1 MKKIIIACVLAMG
14 VLFLSGCSSQG
25 DYEVKGG
32 SISISDHEVQGTYEI
47 FKGTYIYDITLC
59 KGDALKLTFTNTTK
73 SGSLSARIEQDNEV
87 KLNIN
92 LNSEF
97 VAEKDGTY
105 QIVIEG
111 AAHKGSFKLLWILK

>member
-1 MKKIIIACVLAMG
+1 MCVGNKCFIFKWM
-14 VLFLSGCSSQG
+14 FFPG

-32 SISISDHEVQGTYEI
+32 SISISDHEVQGTYEV
-47 FKGTYIYDITLC
+47 FKGTYIHDITLC

-111 AAHKGSFKLLWILK
+111 DAHKGSFKLLWILK